1 MIYHSLVPRPHPAFR
16 HLQYVQDVP
25 ESWAGPGNEA
35 RFIMGGGEP
44 ERACTADLRKCIGV
58 GTRGAPEA
66 SLVPRPLFPPT
77 TWPGYEASAPPPP
90 PPPKSFQSVPYMFCT
105 TK

>member
-35 RFIMGGGEP
+35 RFIMGGGG
-44 ERACTADLRKCIGV
+44 GV
-58 GTRGAPEA
+58 
-66 SLVPRPLFPPT
+66 SLSEHVLLI
-77 TWPGYEASAPPPP
+77 
-90 PPPKSFQSVPYMFCT
+90 
-105 TK
+105 